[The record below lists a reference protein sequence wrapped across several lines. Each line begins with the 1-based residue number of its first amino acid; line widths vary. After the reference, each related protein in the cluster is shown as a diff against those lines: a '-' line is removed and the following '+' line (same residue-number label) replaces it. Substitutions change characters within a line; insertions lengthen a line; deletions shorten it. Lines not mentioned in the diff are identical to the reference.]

1 MRTNIAMPAV
11 VAAFL
16 AVGATASYAQ
26 GSITQDPGNMAPG
39 NLTTGRLGPS
49 TPSPAT
55 GGNSTPATIAPNT
68 ARNAAGTGGSSGG
81 TTVFHGTPRGYGS
94 SSQTVPGQPASPFS
108 RGGSP

>member
-1 MRTNIAMPAV
+1 MRTKIAMPAV

-16 AVGATASYAQ
+16 AVGATGSYAQ

-49 TPSPAT
+49 APLPAT
-55 GGNSTPATIAPNT
+55 GGNSALETINPNT
-68 ARNAAGTGGSSGG
+68 RRNAAGTTGSSGG

-94 SSQTVPGQPASPFS
+94 SSPIGPRQRASPLS